1 MTVTSRVYEIIFE
14 ELEKHPEGL
23 GWSEI
28 AKIVKHREPSFHPK
42 TVNGLIWK
50 MPEKYTEKVFK
61 PEKGKFQLIKYKSA

>member
-28 AKIVKHREPSFHPK
+28 AKIIKQREPSFHSK

-50 MPEKYTEKVFK
+50 MPEKYPDRIFK
-61 PEKGKFQLIKYKSA
+61 PEKGKFQLLKDKNA